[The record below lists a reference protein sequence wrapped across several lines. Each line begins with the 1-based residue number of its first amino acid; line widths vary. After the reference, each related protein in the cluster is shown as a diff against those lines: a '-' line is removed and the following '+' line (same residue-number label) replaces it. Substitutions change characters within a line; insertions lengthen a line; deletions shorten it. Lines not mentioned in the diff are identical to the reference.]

1 MEDNWYSHEEQKK
14 ANDAR
19 QAFKNCEFQKAAD
32 ILKLLQQKRPNDFRI
47 KHNSPTNNSIKEIS
61 LKINSSSKKQK
72 FNS

>member
-47 KHNSPTNNSIKEIS
+47 KHN
-61 LKINSSSKKQK
+61 LAV
-72 FNS
+72 